1 LAGLS
6 ATLACILAILAAFS
20 VKNAE
25 DGSMKVRNMA
35 GKADGNVK
43 DGSMKAG
50 SGNSPHFLSLVMRFF
65 VTSPLASSGIVLGL
79 GFLVLYGRNGSL
91 WSLVFVH
98 AVASLPF
105 AFSSI
110 MGGFNNIG
118 ANVRNAAGTLGA
130 GPFRRLFT
138 VDIPLSA
145 GHIRSAW
152 GFAAAISLG
161 EVNAAMMLGVRDFE
175 TLPLL
180 IYRAAG
186 AYRYGTA
193 CAAGVLLMSCYAAV
207 FLFCETKRP

>member
-1 LAGLS
+1 
-6 ATLACILAILAAFS
+6 
-20 VKNAE
+20 
-25 DGSMKVRNMA
+25 
-35 GKADGNVK
+35 
-43 DGSMKAG
+43 
-50 SGNSPHFLSLVMRFF
+50 
-65 VTSPLASSGIVLGL
+65 
-79 GFLVLYGRNGSL
+79 
-91 WSLVFVH
+91 
-98 AVASLPF
+98 
-105 AFSSI
+105 
-110 MGGFNNIG
+110 MGGFNDIG

-130 GPFRRLFT
+130 GPFRRLLT

-193 CAAGVLLMSCYAAV
+193 CAAGVLLMCCCAVV
-207 FLFCETKRP
+207 FLLCESKRR